1 MRDNMMKGS
10 SQLRLTAQDTE
21 DLSVLAATLQDAILT
36 VGDMVYL
43 EKRNR
48 FAAVLNRF
56 CWEDTIADDADKSVN
71 GKKQF
76 RRVRTGLHFDGVL
89 SVQSKNIERD
99 RKDGVLELLTISH
112 ELIDEEGKGEITLI
126 FAGGGSIRL
135 MVECIEASLSDL
147 TGQWPTRNLPDH
159 EVSQ

>member
-1 MRDNMMKGS
+1 MKDG
-10 SQLRLTAQDTE
+10 SQLRLTAQDAE
-21 DLSVLAATLQDAILT
+21 DLSVLAATLQDAILR

-43 EKRNR
+43 EKQNR

-56 CWEDTIADDADKSVN
+56 CWEDTIADNADKAAH

-76 RRVRTGLHFDGVL
+76 RRVRSGLHFDGVL
-89 SVQSKNIERD
+89 SVQSQNIERS
-99 RKDGVLELLTISH
+99 RKNGVLELLTISH
-112 ELIDEEGKGEITLI
+112 ETIDAEGQGEITLI

-147 TGQWPTRNLPDH
+147 TGQWSTRNLPDH
-159 EVSQ
+159 EAS